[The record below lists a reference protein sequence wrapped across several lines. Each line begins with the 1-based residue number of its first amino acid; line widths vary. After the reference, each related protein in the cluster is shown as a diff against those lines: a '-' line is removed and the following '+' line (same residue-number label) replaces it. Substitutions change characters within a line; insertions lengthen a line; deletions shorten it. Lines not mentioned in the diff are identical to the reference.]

1 MAYSDMSNVDF
12 LKAVMQESQITIE
25 GIKALRKINEVI
37 QLMTFFNS
45 QNSSEKSV
53 LSDIKLES
61 VEDKE
66 RFLFSS
72 VNGFLLNMEKILIKG
87 KETVKVNPLTV

>member
-1 MAYSDMSNVDF
+1 MAYSDMSNIDF

-61 VEDKE
+61 IEDKE
-66 RFLFSS
+66 GFLFSS